1 MCKKRQGMWKK
12 PWANPS
18 HDISEAKKAHRAVLL
33 LFAGEERKRERR
45 QFLSSPPTPSV
56 SFSKNTAKRPRTR
69 GAVSVVRT
77 QIRE

>member
-33 LFAGEERKRERR
+33 LFAGEERER
-45 QFLSSPPTPSV
+45 
-56 SFSKNTAKRPRTR
+56 
-69 GAVSVVRT
+69 
-77 QIRE
+77 